1 MWNIDN
7 RFLFQDAKLL
17 ETQATMDKIE
27 LSFMS
32 TGGGEQRQEPI
43 LKSKENGRIENL
55 TLCFGFLTVLQGLA
69 SLVSLQDVYLTPDS

>member
-1 MWNIDN
+1 MWNIEN

-17 ETQATMDKIE
+17 ETQATMYKIE
-27 LSFMS
+27 RSFMS

-55 TLCFGFLTVLQGLA
+55 TLCFAFLQGLA
-69 SLVSLQDVYLTPDS
+69 SLVSLQDVNLTPE